1 MSTSFQFTSAGK
13 GQSVISLGR
22 SATESDK
29 PQEFVEGSTVR
40 IRQNV
45 VIDSEVSGD
54 DLIFSQRD
62 GQIFRADEARHVDIG
77 EKGATT
83 KQQLEKRRATKS
95 NV

>member
-45 VIDSEVSGD
+45 VIDSEVSD